1 MHIYLKTSYYAAN
14 VGKVARTL
22 KQSSA
27 WNEIFFKRDLIFSQD
42 ISSLLFT
49 KLDRL
54 GTENYMILEPL

>member
-27 WNEIFFKRDLIFSQD
+27 WNVIFFKRDLIFSQD
-42 ISSLLFT
+42 VYVH
-49 KLDRL
+49 L
-54 GTENYMILEPL
+54 GTEKYMILEPL